1 MSNGES
7 SVLNY
12 CATEK
17 GSSSKQQSAPD
28 LDVGDVPD
36 RVLEALHWARTLQ
49 LREIDPEC
57 KEIAAKIEELLAP
70 VPAVL
75 AAAAEQL
82 AEVA

>member
-1 MSNGES
+1 MSGRES
-7 SVLNY
+7 SVLNFSGS
-12 CATEK
+12 EE
-17 GSSSKQQSAPD
+17 SSSSSWQAAVN

-36 RVLEALHWARTLQ
+36 RVLEALHWVRTLQ

-57 KEIAAKIEELLAP
+57 KEIARKIEELLAP